1 MIMKPMDPAATLREF
16 REYFAS
22 TYEANHKLAARI
34 GVSQSTISGWLAG
47 KRLTNYTIA
56 GTL

>member
-1 MIMKPMDPAATLREF
+1 MKPMDPAATLREF

-22 TYEANHKLAARI
+22 TYKANHKLAARI